1 MRKWTGWV
9 AVLLLWTALAPCA
22 AAESKRYET
31 SFLDVFDTFSQVVV
45 YADTQEDAQ
54 EILQEV
60 HDELKNYHQLFDI

>member
-1 MRKWTGWV
+1 MRKWTGWA

-60 HDELKNYHQLFDI
+60 HDL